1 MGRSLPEWFKQRVPR
16 TGEDRGADALI
27 KGLNL
32 HTICESGHCP
42 NISQCFPGGAAFL
55 ILGNTCTR
63 NCNFCAVDKGLPY
76 PPDPDEPANIA
87 EAAKQLKLDYV
98 FITSVT
104 RDDLPDDGACQFV
117 RTIEL
122 IHKELPGVGVEVLV
136 PDFKG
141 SPSAIRAVVQVEPE
155 VMGHNIETI
164 PRLYPQVRPMADYQ
178 RSLDV
183 LCQSKEF
190 DPGIITKSGI
200 MLGLGETGE
209 EVIAVMRDL
218 RQVGCDLLTLGQYLS
233 PSSHNYPV
241 NNFPTPQEFAD
252 FIPIGMEMGFRGVA
266 SAPLMRSSFK
276 ANELYRK
283 AILDKN
289 YI

>member
-1 MGRSLPEWFKQRVPR
+1 MRQSLPVWFKQRVPR
-16 TGEDRGADALI
+16 AGEDSGADALI
-27 KGLNL
+27 KGLEL

-42 NISQCFPGGAAFL
+42 NVPQCFPGGAAFL

-63 NCNFCAVDKGLPY
+63 NCSFCAVSTGLPH
-76 PPDPDEPANIA
+76 PPDPDEPANIV
-87 EAAKQLKLDYV
+87 EAARRLKIDYV

-104 RDDLPDDGACQFV
+104 RDDMPDGGAGHFAH
-117 RTIEL
+117 TIKL
-122 IHKELPGVGVEVLV
+122 IHQELPGVGVEVLV

-141 SPSAIRAVVQVEPE
+141 NYSAIKVVVQARPE

-183 LCQSKEF
+183 LHQSKVF
-190 DPGIITKSGI
+190 DPSTITKSGI
-200 MLGLGETGE
+200 MLGLGETDN
-209 EVIAVMRDL
+209 EVVEVMRDL
-218 RQVGCDLLTLGQYLS
+218 RQVDCDLLTLGQYLA
-233 PSSHNYPV
+233 PSRQNYPV
-241 NNFPTPQEFAD
+241 MNFPTPQEFAD
-252 FIPIGMEMGFRGVA
+252 YIPIGIEMGFKGVA

-283 AILDKN
+283 AFLDNK
-289 YI
+289 